1 MFGVLLDV
9 SGSMEKAFAEHYD
22 KPGYLTDNK
31 VKRSHGIITTLNNIV
46 NQEITTY
53 ERNDLVFATAFG
65 LDDTKCNG
73 VNTCDFIALLK
84 KKKEIDETLE
94 RWETEYP
101 RNGHEKLIRF
111 AKDKN
116 TPHAEPWIKEKL
128 SPKEAGILWE
138 VLQDDDEL
146 TKKFL
151 PLIPPESTYNNYKI
165 AKTAGKIA
173 SEGGPRIGAL
183 GIFTAIATGVATGV
197 ATGGAVFVAM
207 GAVGI
212 ATAVAGR
219 KATKSVNDSVDNH
232 EALKLAREAIHNA
245 ISKKNDLKP
254 FLQKNQK
261 AKSYF
266 IKYVSNL
273 LDVLLRKSNN
283 ASSSRVQE
291 IIDSIKRYIYGGTP
305 MVKALREA
313 KEIFDGNP
321 EINPKVLFILSDG
334 EAADK
339 DLDDPTFIAQELQS
353 SNVTI
358 VTCYF
363 TSKSIPNP
371 KCLVDEEDPLWSK
384 GPLDLYRMSSTMP
397 NTNAPVTHL
406 IDYDWE
412 LPLSGQCHLF
422 LRANSLDVVE
432 EFCKVVVSHMTHGT
446 DALIHILGR
455 VSLDTYINQK
465 NDIPSK
471 EVPEQDGAT
480 CYANAIATVF
490 HLAIYRKAGP
500 EIEVPEFETIR
511 DRIIR
516 QYGKEGAN
524 TGMVIEK
531 VCPEYRLRC
540 RKKICEKCA
549 RQALNERR
557 PVVARF
563 SWKGEQKQIFKKFY
577 ARSPKAILRASD
589 IAVEGTIM

>member
-1 MFGVLLDV
+1 MFGVLLDI

-22 KPGYLTDNK
+22 KPGYLTDDK
-31 VKRSHGIITTLNNIV
+31 AKRSHGIITTLNNIV

-146 TKKFL
+146 TKKLL
-151 PLIPPESTYNNYKI
+151 PLIPPESTYNNYKN
-165 AKTAGKIA
+165 AETAGTIVTM
-173 SEGGPRIGAL
+173 GGQAVGAL
-183 GIFTAIATGVATGV
+183 GIVAGIATGVATRVATGV
-197 ATGGAVFVAM
+197 ATGGAGFVAM

-212 ATAVAGR
+212 ATAIAGHV
-219 KATKSVNDSVDNH
+219 TKESVNDSADNH
-232 EALKLAREAIHNA
+232 EALKLAREAVNK
-245 ISKKNDLKP
+245 SDLKP

-273 LDVLLRKSNN
+273 LDALLRKSNN

-291 IIDSIKRYIYGGTP
+291 IIDSIKPYIYGRTP

-313 KEIFDGNP
+313 KEIFDSNP

-334 EAADK
+334 MATDEY
-339 DLDDPTFIAQELQS
+339 LGDPTSIAQELQD

-363 TSKSIPNP
+363 TSDCIPNP
-371 KCLVDEEDPLWSK
+371 KRLVDEEDPLW
-384 GPLDLYRMSSTMP
+384 GQGAYVLYNMSSTMP

-412 LPLSGQCHLF
+412 LPSSGQCHLF
-422 LRANSLDVVE
+422 LRVNSLDVVE
-432 EFCKVVVSHMTHGT
+432 EFCKVVVSHLTHGT
-446 DALIHILGR
+446 DAVVHMLGR
-455 VSLDTYINQK
+455 LSLDTYINQR
-465 NDIPSK
+465 NDDFEAKQQI
-471 EVPEQDGAT
+471 GAT
-480 CYANAIATVF
+480 CYANAIAAVF
-490 HLAIYRKAGP
+490 HLAINRIVGR
-500 EIEVPEFETIR
+500 EVPEFGTIKR
-511 DRIIR
+511 QIIR

-524 TGMVIEK
+524 TELVIEK
-531 VCPEYRLRC
+531 VCPEYQLRC
-540 RKKICEKCA
+540 HKKICEKGA

-557 PVVARF
+557 PVVTRF
-563 SWKGEQKQIFKKFY
+563 SWKGEQKEIFKKFY
-577 ARSPKAILRASD
+577 ERSPKAILRARD
-589 IAVEGTIM
+589 IAVEGTVM